1 MRSITC
7 IGVVVAALSMGVAA
21 CGGTDEEPA
30 SASAGSPNSGD
41 QEKMREAQLKFAQC
55 MRANGVEKFPDP
67 DANGGTRIAVG
78 PDSGID
84 PEEFEAASKK
94 CEQYRSDIRP
104 QLSEAQQAEFK
115 EKALE
120 HARCMREHG
129 IDFPDPEFSGGGKVT
144 QRLEKGRV
152 DPNDADFKA
161 AEKECGSGLRPGG
174 EKGMAAPESP

>member
-30 SASAGSPNSGD
+30 SASAGSGNSSGD

-55 MRANGVEKFPDP
+55 MRENGVEKFPDP

-94 CEQYRSDIRP
+94 CEQYREDIRP
-104 QLSEAQQAEFK
+104 QLSEAEQAEFK

-120 HARCMREHG
+120 HSRCMREHG
-129 IDFPDPEFSGGGKVT
+129 IENFPDPQFSGDGKVT
-144 QRLEKGRV
+144 MALKRGEV
-152 DPNDADFKA
+152 DPEDPDFKA
-161 AEKECGSGLRPGG
+161 AEKECGGG
-174 EKGMAAPESP
+174 IGGGPKPAQP

>member
-7 IGVVVAALSMGVAA
+7 IGVAVAALSFGFAA
-21 CGGTDEEPA
+21 CGGDEEEPA
-30 SASAGSPNSGD
+30 SAANGQQSD
-41 QEKMREAQLKFAQC
+41 EQKMRDAAVKFAQC
-55 MRANGVEKFPDP
+55 MRENGVEKFPDP

-78 PDSGID
+78 PASGID

-94 CEQYRSDIRP
+94 CEQFREDIRP
-104 QLSEAQQAEFK
+104 ELSEAQEAEFK
-115 EKALE
+115 EQALE

-129 IDFPDPEFSGGGKVT
+129 IDFPDPEFSEGGKVT

-161 AEKECGSGLRPGG
+161 AEEECGGG
-174 EKGMAAPESP
+174 IGGGKGIGTTPDSP

>member
-30 SASAGSPNSGD
+30 SASAGSGNSGD

-55 MRANGVEKFPDP
+55 MRENGVEKFPDP

-94 CEQYRSDIRP
+94 CEQYREDIRP

-120 HARCMREHG
+120 HARCMRDHG
-129 IDFPDPEFSGGGKVT
+129 VDMPDPTFDAEGGARIRLGAGRGKI
-144 QRLEKGRV
+144 
-152 DPNDADFKA
+152 DPEDPEFKA
-161 AEKECGSGLRPGG
+161 AEEACADLLP
-174 EKGMAAPESP
+174 KGPSKTESKP